1 VYPLLLLLVVVVVV
15 VVVITAMVVPIK
27 VPQAML
33 ALPTVDMDKIKAT
46 PTAVVAVV
54 AAVDKMG
61 AQEAQPP
68 AVTMAHFRAKAESA
82 WYQQDPL
89 RQLVP
94 MEVLLPVLAEMATLP
109 LGIMPNASF

>member
-1 VYPLLLLLVVVVVV
+1 MVYPSLLLLVVVAVV

-46 PTAVVAVV
+46 PTAVV